1 MTVLGTALTP
11 SATRA
16 LFLGAGELGKEVII
30 EMQRFG
36 VEVIA
41 VDRYP
46 NAPGMQV
53 AHRSHTINMLDP
65 AELRRVIELEKPDF
79 IVPEVEAIATTE
91 LVKLEK
97 EG

>member
-41 VDRYP
+41 EE
-46 NAPGMQV
+46 Q
-53 AHRSHTINMLDP
+53 S
-65 AELRRVIELEKPDF
+65 
-79 IVPEVEAIATTE
+79 
-91 LVKLEK
+91 
-97 EG
+97 